1 MRKEVFEAVVNAV
14 TNLKN
19 TNNSPL
25 FQKVYVNTIPVWT
38 DILEHPAVALAYAE
52 EVRERSA
59 MCTNRFENVGTIML
73 YIYNK
78 SEDYV
83 DVMSPLI
90 EAVLSVVETDTT
102 IREETLDCYV
112 AEWVKDLGS
121 LHPHYMAEL
130 TLIVRFLER
139 V

>member
-1 MRKEVFEAVVNAV
+1 MRKEVFDSVVNAI
-14 TNLKN
+14 TNLVDE
-19 TNNSPL
+19 NNSPL
-25 FQKVYVNTIPVWT
+25 FAKVYQNTVPVWT
-38 DILEHPAVALAYAE
+38 DILEHPAVAVAYAE
-52 EVRERSA
+52 ENRTRSA
-59 MCTNRFENVGTIML
+59 MCTNRFENLGTIMI

-90 EAVLSVVETDTT
+90 EEVLSVVETDAG
-102 IREETLDCYV
+102 IRAETLDCYV
-112 AEWVKDLGS
+112 SEIVRDLGS

-130 TLIVRFLER
+130 TLLVRFLER